1 MKELKGRLTYHEK
14 NGDFGVAGMNETNQD
29 EKIYACICKLKDYED
44 LAFHP
49 GEIKTLLKLYDEMVV
64 RQDKL
69 LATIERY
76 QHSNKLLEKEL
87 KDYRNRKPSWIDA
100 TEKLPDEN
108 VRCLVCCQTQK
119 GFRSHNLAYY
129 ADGHWHGTGSM
140 SGVTHWMYPPTLPID

>member
-49 GEIKTLLKLYDEMVV
+49 GEIETLLKLYDEMVV

-69 LATIERY
+69 LATIERFE
-76 QHSNKLLEKEL
+76 HSNKLLEKEL
-87 KDYRNRKPSWIDA
+87 AGYRKTMPSSCPVCHKPNFKNDKYCCHCG
-100 TEKLPDEN
+100 EKI
-108 VRCLVCCQTQK
+108 R
-119 GFRSHNLAYY
+119 R
-129 ADGHWHGTGSM
+129 
-140 SGVTHWMYPPTLPID
+140 